1 MTPSLPRDA
10 GGRVAPASRRLA
22 VPIAACACLLAS
34 APAPRAVAAE
44 CASGDARFHKGFT
57 LGGWSRDD
65 YDDPRLDAQI
75 AELARAGVEWVAL
88 TPRWMQQR
96 TNSTE
101 LAPHPE
107 RSPSDASV
115 VRAIRAV
122 RRHGM
127 RVFLKPQ
134 VDVVADGWR
143 GEIAFASEAD
153 WAAWFRSYARFALHY
168 ARLARDEGVDLLSVG
183 VELDATRHR
192 ERDWRELIASLRPVF
207 PRSLVYAAN
216 WGRERDVA
224 WWDALDYAGVDAY
237 FPLASAPDPSL
248 DALRAAWLPHL
259 RELRAWAGRIC
270 KQVIFTELGY
280 RSVRGA
286 SARPWEWE
294 QAGPPAHDEQ
304 ARLYRAALDV
314 FWEER
319 WLGGLYWW
327 QWRTA
332 PPHDAAADTDYTP
345 QDKPAWSVL
354 REFYARE
361 APCVPAPCR

>member
-1 MTPSLPRDA
+1 VTPSRARDA
-10 GGRVAPASRRLA
+10 CGRVGHASRHLA
-22 VPIAACACLLAS
+22 AGVAACACLLAG
-34 APAPRAVAAE
+34 APTARATAAE

-65 YDDPRLDAQI
+65 YDDPRLDAQL
-75 AELARAGVEWVAL
+75 AELARAGVGWVAV
-88 TPRWMQQR
+88 TPRWMQPR
-96 TNSTE
+96 TDSTT
-101 LAPHPE
+101 LTPHPE
-107 RSPSDASV
+107 HSPSDAGV

-134 VDVVADGWR
+134 VDVVAGGWR

-153 WAAWFRSYARFALHY
+153 WAAWFASYARFAQHY
-168 ARLARDEGVDLLSVG
+168 ARLARDEDVDLLSVG
-183 VELDATRHR
+183 VELDATRDR
-192 ERDWRELIASLRPVF
+192 ERDWRALVASLRRVF

-237 FPLASAPDPSL
+237 FPLAAAPEPSV
-248 DALRAAWLPHL
+248 DALRAAWQPHL
-259 RELRAWAGRIC
+259 RALRAWGERIC
-270 KQVIFTELGY
+270 KPVLFTELGY

-286 SARPWEWE
+286 SARPWAWE
-294 QAGPPAHDEQ
+294 QAGPPAHEEQ

-314 FWEER
+314 LWEER
-319 WLGGLYWW
+319 WLAGIYWW

-332 PPHDAAADTDYTP
+332 PPRDAAADTDYTP
-345 QDKPAWSVL
+345 QGKPAWSVL
-354 REFYARE
+354 QEFYARE
-361 APCVPAPCR
+361 APCVAARCR